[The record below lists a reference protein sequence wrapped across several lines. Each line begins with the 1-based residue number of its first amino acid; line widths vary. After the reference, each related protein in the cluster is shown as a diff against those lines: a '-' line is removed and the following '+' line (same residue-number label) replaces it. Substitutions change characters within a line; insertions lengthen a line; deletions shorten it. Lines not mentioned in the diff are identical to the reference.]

1 MSDARNNFGKE
12 SVTRKSRK
20 LPVRLDLTALVSISF
35 LLIMFFMLSSS
46 MSRPQAMDLGMPD
59 KIDVDF
65 ENSAICDCADDRS
78 MTLVLGKNNEIIS
91 YYGLVNNPYDGPKK
105 LTYDKNSL
113 RRELLNKSNL
123 VLQKYNN
130 DPKKGLIVIIKP
142 SKESGYKNL
151 VDVLDEMAITDVK
164 TYAIVD
170 LLPTE
175 RVLLEKFQ

>member
-46 MSRPQAMDLGMPD
+46 MSRPQAMDLGMPE
-59 KIDVDF
+59 KIRGCF
-65 ENSAICDCADDRS
+65 GTTGCGSDDRS
-78 MTLVLGKNNEIIS
+78 MTLILGKNNEIIS

-123 VLQKYNN
+123 VLQNYNN

-142 SKESGYKNL
+142 SKESSYKNL

-175 RVLLEKFQ
+175 RALLEKFK